1 MVEGRTITAG
11 VMLAIFLIMVGM
23 ALTYPGEA
31 RVLPLVI
38 GIPGTILSA
47 IQFVVELRSK
57 GDKEFTPAD
66 RKAELRMFVWFLFF
80 VIGIILF
87 GFPYAGPLM
96 VTIYLHFSWHEK
108 WYVTL
113 GSAFFSWAVLYGV
126 FEHVLG
132 LPLFEGLVV
141 QYFSG

>member
-1 MVEGRTITAG
+1 M
-11 VMLAIFLIMVGM
+11 
-23 ALTYPGEA
+23 
-31 RVLPLVI
+31 LPLVI

-96 VTIYLHFSWHEK
+96 VTIYLHFHGMRNGM
-108 WYVTL
+108 L
-113 GSAFFSWAVLYGV
+113 RWARPSSPGRCFTACSSTFWACRCSRAWWCNILAARGANASPHANKTM
-126 FEHVLG
+126 EL
-132 LPLFEGLVV
+132 
-141 QYFSG
+141 